1 MPTVDELRNMTPEQL
16 AEHADAQI
24 TRLVLAL
31 FPDLDVRLTRHDVCD
46 ALASYATRKQVR
58 RALDQLCLTAVL
70 AEVETRNKDA
80 VVHTYHL
87 VPTTRGAS

>member
-1 MPTVDELRNMTPEQL
+1 MSDSLTIEQLRSMTP
-16 AEHADAQI
+16 EHADAQL

-58 RALDQLCLTAVL
+58 TVLDRLCTTGVL
-70 AEVETRNKDA
+70 AEVETRNKDE

-87 VPTTRGAS
+87 VPTTGGTP